1 MIASQDRSFWVGAS
15 DTDRVMGKWDTNSFT
30 EWWLRKIGIN
40 TDSFSN
46 KYTSAGTHYEHK
58 ILHSLGIPMELDKQ
72 IIIEPIRLRV
82 NLDGNT
88 DTCIYECKTYKLDNG
103 FTMPQK
109 YLRQVQ
115 VQMFA
120 SGLRKAKIIVY
131 GLKEE
136 EYDNYFLPIDPDR
149 VMVFDVNYDETWIEE
164 WYLPNLRYISQ
175 CLKEGRYPDEGHRKD
190 CGRKHRLCYGQTY
203 SYS

>member
-15 DTDRVMGKWDTNSFT
+15 DSDRVMGKWDTNSFT
-30 EWWLRKIGIN
+30 EWWLKKLGIN
-40 TDSFSN
+40 TDSFNN
-46 KYTSAGTHYEHK
+46 KFTSAGSHYEHR
-58 ILHSLGIPMELDKQ
+58 ILDSLGIPMELDKQ
-72 IIIEPIRLRV
+72 VIIEDLRLRV

-88 DTCIYECKTYKLDNG
+88 DTCIYECKTYKLENG

-120 SGLRKAKIIVY
+120 SGIRKAKIIVY

-149 VMVFDVNYDETWIEE
+149 VLVFDVNYDETWINE
-164 WYLPNLRYISQ
+164 WYLPNLRYIAE
-175 CLKEGRYPDEGHRKD
+175 CLKEGRYPDESKRKD